1 MDEYTL
7 EDFADDEEGG
17 DELGAFVSEEGH
29 SDGSIWDR
37 LLLNRISD
45 ESYDQWVHGSLLVFL
60 VGVVLLI
67 LTPLLWSISGIY
79 LLILGL
85 MMMVIAGGLVY
96 ILLGQPSP
104 PELKEQIITWKRQA
118 VNRIRTALPFLE
130 NPEIEEEEEEEGDDE
145 SGMLDLHMPGEED
158 EEEEEGLTMVDTH
171 LESAVE
177 ETLSP
182 LAQAEAFYAERSD
195 EEWMVE
201 GIVPPKVAAR
211 VALQAGLH
219 TKELTEY
226 LVELMNEREEAQK
239 QRHTE
244 QCNLME
250 AVIGNLQ
257 KLYQQLD
264 NLVETWPEEREP
276 ENLLTIA
283 TRTKQFPL
291 IQPLMMGGSSAMI
304 DGKGDEPRPPSLP
317 TESDLLAVDTSTI
330 PKPELQQK
338 VGDSVIVEQV
348 NSLMAWPF
356 ASLLQSREVDEM
368 VLDIL
373 SGTDASY
380 WRIRNLRVAKTRHK
394 DLRLSPEEAEE
405 MVRRLD
411 GRLKTVRGFDDPAL
425 RAGLI
430 MEGLADPFYRLCIIK
445 IVLPDGEGEPVEPD
459 LDDYSR
465 VAAAT
470 GLDSWLEL
478 LRQGELEQITR
489 QLRRG
494 ESGDLTIDYYL
505 LAPIAQKK
513 LKEALLSEYV
523 KKQRQDLAILLDPGS
538 DTETTD

>member
-291 IQPLMMGGSSAMI
+291 I
-304 DGKGDEPRPPSLP
+304 
-317 TESDLLAVDTSTI
+317 
-330 PKPELQQK
+330 
-338 VGDSVIVEQV
+338 
-348 NSLMAWPF
+348 
-356 ASLLQSREVDEM
+356 
-368 VLDIL
+368 
-373 SGTDASY
+373 
-380 WRIRNLRVAKTRHK
+380 
-394 DLRLSPEEAEE
+394 
-405 MVRRLD
+405 
-411 GRLKTVRGFDDPAL
+411 
-425 RAGLI
+425 
-430 MEGLADPFYRLCIIK
+430 
-445 IVLPDGEGEPVEPD
+445 
-459 LDDYSR
+459 
-465 VAAAT
+465 
-470 GLDSWLEL
+470 
-478 LRQGELEQITR
+478 
-489 QLRRG
+489 
-494 ESGDLTIDYYL
+494 
-505 LAPIAQKK
+505 
-513 LKEALLSEYV
+513 
-523 KKQRQDLAILLDPGS
+523 
-538 DTETTD
+538 